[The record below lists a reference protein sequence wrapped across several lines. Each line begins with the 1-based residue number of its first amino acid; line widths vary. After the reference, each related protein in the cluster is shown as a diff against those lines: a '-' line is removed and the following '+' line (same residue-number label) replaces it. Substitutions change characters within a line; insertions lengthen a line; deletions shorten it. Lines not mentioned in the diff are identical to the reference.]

1 MNSKIHGE
9 LNRNPVRV
17 VYTGV
22 REKQGA
28 NLNTW
33 ITIAFSAITTL
44 SIAISLLIAIWIFVK
59 LAGRKISWLPTAYRS
74 LRPRLRF
81 FIITLALMFSVLAV
95 NQPNDFW
102 WNVTSRSM
110 IILLIL
116 SAGFL
121 IQEIVNYS
129 VSQVIARFEN
139 GDQSDAQVRRIT
151 TQLRMLRRLAKA
163 IISVLAVGL
172 ALFTFPAVQG
182 VGAGLLASAGVLS
195 VIGGLAAQS
204 VLGNLFAGVQLAFGN
219 AIRVG
224 DVVVV
229 EGEWGTIGEITL
241 SYVVVYIWDER
252 RLIVPSTHFTS
263 KSFETWTRND
273 SKVLGT
279 IYLDLDWRVPLDRL
293 KAEFNSFLDGNPLW
307 DKRTSSVLVTKATGG
322 FIRIRLL
329 VSAENSSKQWDL
341 RCAVR
346 EHMVRWLQAN
356 HPESLPVSR
365 VQLTE
370 PTQSAKPKSTK

>member
-1 MNSKIHGE
+1 M
-9 LNRNPVRV
+9 
-17 VYTGV
+17 
-22 REKQGA
+22 
-28 NLNTW
+28 NTW

-59 LAGRKISWLPTAYRS
+59 LAGRKIPWLPTAYRS

-81 FIITLALMFSVLAV
+81 FVITLALMFSVLAV
-95 NQPNDFW
+95 NQPEDFW
-102 WNVTSRSM
+102 WTVTSRSM

-279 IYLDLDWRVPLDRL
+279 VYLDLDWRVPLDRL
-293 KAEFNSFLDGNPLW
+293 KAEFNSFMDGNPLW
-307 DKRTSSVLVTKATGG
+307 DKRTSNVLVTKATGG
-322 FIRIRLL
+322 LIRIRLL

-341 RCAVR
+341 RCEVR

-370 PTQSAKPKSTK
+370 TAQFTKPKSVK

>member
-1 MNSKIHGE
+1 
-9 LNRNPVRV
+9 
-17 VYTGV
+17 
-22 REKQGA
+22 
-28 NLNTW
+28 LNTW

-293 KAEFNSFLDGNPLW
+293 KAEFNFFLDGNPLW
-307 DKRTSSVLVTKATGG
+307 DKRTSNVLVTKATGG